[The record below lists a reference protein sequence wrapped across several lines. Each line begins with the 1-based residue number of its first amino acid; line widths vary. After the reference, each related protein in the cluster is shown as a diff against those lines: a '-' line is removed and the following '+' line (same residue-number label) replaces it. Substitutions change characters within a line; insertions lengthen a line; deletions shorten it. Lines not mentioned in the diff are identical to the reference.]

1 LLHVGIGH
9 SVERCRLP
17 HAWHAVLRNAVPTR
31 ILDAAEEV
39 LDGRERSWERQL
51 QQLPDGRSWISHAGE
66 VTFTARL
73 AGTEPILRRLLACDA
88 LVAFRTAIVGPS
100 VRLYFD
106 QAVYKKPR
114 CEQVVPWHQDDGYNP
129 KVPSDYVTF
138 WLAITDTTVANGTIR
153 FQPGRHH
160 EGPRPHWRTSGG
172 YLVCEAGADGG
183 VAVELQR
190 GDVVAFSSL
199 LPHATGPNTTPH
211 IRKAYIAT
219 CVPDGTRFIDG
230 VVCNDPVDQPLLVTG
245 GT

>member
-1 LLHVGIGH
+1 MSAVEIP
-9 SVERCRLP
+9 SVVADYRR
-17 HAWHAVLRNAVPTR
+17 HGYAVLPNAVPAW
-31 ILDAAEEV
+31 ILDVAEEA
-39 LDGRERSWERQL
+39 LDAREHSWERQL
-51 QQLPDGRSWISHAGE
+51 RQLPGGRSWISHAGE

-73 AGTEPILRRLLACDA
+73 AGTEPVLRRLLDCAA
-88 LVAFRTAIVGPS
+88 LVDFRTEVVGPS

-114 CEQVVPWHQDDGYNP
+114 CQQVVPWHQDDGYNP
-129 KVPSDYVTF
+129 KVPSDYTTF
-138 WLAITDTTVANGTIR
+138 WVAITDTTVANGTIR
-153 FQPGRHH
+153 FQSGRHH

-199 LPHATGPNTTPH
+199 LPHATGPNTTPR

-219 CVPDGTRFIDG
+219 CVPDGTRLVDG
-230 VVCNDPVDQPLLVTG
+230 TVCNDPVDQPLLVATG
-245 GT
+245 A

>member
-1 LLHVGIGH
+1 MPAAEISSIVADYRRDGY
-9 SVERCRLP
+9 
-17 HAWHAVLRNAVPTR
+17 AVLPNVVPTPL
-31 ILDAAEEV
+31 LDAAEAV
-39 LDGRERSWERQL
+39 LDDREHSWERQL
-51 QQLPDGRSWISHAGE
+51 QRLPAGRSWISHAGE

-88 LVAFRTAIVGPS
+88 LVQFRDSVVGPS

-106 QAVYKKPR
+106 QAVYKKAG

-129 KVPSDYVTF
+129 KIPSDYVTF
-138 WLAITDTTVANGTIR
+138 WLAVTDTTVANGTIR
-153 FQPGRHH
+153 FQPGRHR

-199 LPHATGPNTTPH
+199 LPHATGPNTTAH

-219 CVPDGTRFIDG
+219 CVPDGTRLVNG
-230 VVCNDPVDQPLLVTG
+230 TVCNDPVDQPLLAASG
-245 GT
+245 A

>member
-1 LLHVGIGH
+1 MSGVKISSLVADYRKHGY
-9 SVERCRLP
+9 
-17 HAWHAVLRNAVPTR
+17 AVLRNSVPQTD
-31 ILDAAEEV
+31 LDAVEDV
-39 LDGRERSWERQL
+39 LDSREHSWERHL
-51 QQLPDGRSWISHAGE
+51 QQLPGRRSWISHAGE

-73 AGTEPILRRLLACDA
+73 AGTEPVLRRLLASEVLA
-88 LVAFRTAIVGPS
+88 EFRSAVVGPS

-106 QAVYKKPR
+106 QAVYKKPG

-138 WLAITDTTVANGTIR
+138 WLAVTDTTIANGTIR

-172 YLVCEAGADGG
+172 YLACEAGADGG

-211 IRKAYIAT
+211 TRKAYIAT
-219 CVPDGTRFIDG
+219 CVPDGTRLVDG
-230 VVCNDPVDQPLLVTG
+230 AVCNDPVDQPLLVAG
-245 GT
+245 DA